1 MGALDF
7 GAMIKKKRSR
17 QGWTMINVTERLEAD
32 HGITISRGSV
42 SLWENNK
49 AIPRMQTLRALME
62 VYDMDPM
69 ERLLAYEVIGQ

>member
-7 GAMIKKKRSR
+7 GAMIKKKRDH
-17 QGWTMINVTERLEAD
+17 QGWTMVDVTQLLETQ
-32 HGITISRGSV
+32 HGIVITRASV

-49 AIPRMQTLRALME
+49 AIPRMPTLRALME
-62 VYDMDPM
+62 VYNMTPL